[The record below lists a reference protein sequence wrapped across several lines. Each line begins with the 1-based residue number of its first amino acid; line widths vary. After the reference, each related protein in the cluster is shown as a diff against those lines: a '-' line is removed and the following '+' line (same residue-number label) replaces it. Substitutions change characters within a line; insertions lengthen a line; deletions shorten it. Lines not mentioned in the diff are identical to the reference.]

1 MQTYKEEI
9 IVEGNKVIINKP
21 FGVRFSFD
29 IVNFGKIDEVQKN
42 ITETM
47 KLDNKS
53 MAEVM
58 WLTKVLGDFNI
69 SKYGDE
75 FVLED
80 GKRTMIITI
89 GQ

>member
-1 MQTYKEEI
+1 
-9 IVEGNKVIINKP
+9 
-21 FGVRFSFD
+21 
-29 IVNFGKIDEVQKN
+29 
-42 ITETM
+42 M

-80 GKRTMIITI
+80 GKRTMIISI